1 MCGIVGS
8 FLFNNSVF
16 TITESYL
23 EKMRDTMA
31 HRGPDGAGTWVS
43 ADGKVG
49 LGHRRLSIIDLS
61 NKASQ
66 PMGNFD
72 GSVQISFN
80 GEIYN
85 HSEIRQEL
93 ELTKKYNWKTDHSD
107 TEVILHAYEEWGIE
121 CVQRFRG
128 MFAIA
133 IWDGRTEELW
143 LLRDRMGVKPL
154 YYSILEDRVI
164 FASEIKAILEDPTQK
179 RVIDEK
185 AFFNYFT
192 YLFVPAPMTLF
203 KGINKL
209 TNATRLCIKKDGSV
223 IEDRYWDALDNFQEM
238 AESSEKNI
246 SKNLLD
252 KLQASV
258 KDRCESDVPV
268 GVFLSGGIDSS
279 TNTALFAKN
288 SSNVKTFSIAYDEE
302 YKSSE
307 SELEFAKMVAGEVG
321 AKYHDEILCENDLIN
336 FLPKMVYLQDEPI
349 ADPVCV
355 PVYYVSKLARENGVT
370 VCQVGEGADEL
381 FCGYESWLKRLYVQQ
396 FLNKLPAPRFI
407 KKAIVKIFDIMGL
420 KKNWKVEYLRR
431 DASGHP
437 IFWGGSSCFTD
448 EGKKEIFSKRI
459 QNKFKKYSSW
469 DAIASIRE
477 RFEKNCNNK
486 DPLKWMTY
494 LDLNSRLPD
503 LLLMRI
509 DKMSMGASL
518 EGRVP
523 FLDHKFVEFG
533 MGISTKMKT
542 KKGNTKHILKESI
555 RGVIP
560 DEIID
565 RKKQGFSAPVQE
577 WLSGSF
583 GKIVEREVR
592 YFCKKTDLMSWD
604 KVKITLDEKNQLY
617 SWQLLNLALWWRTYI
632 EKGYTQKKMK
642 LLKIA

>member
-8 FLFNNSVF
+8 FLFNNSTA

-23 EKMRDTMA
+23 TKMRDTML
-31 HRGPDGAGTWVS
+31 HRGPDGAGTWIS
-43 ADGKVG
+43 PNGRVG

-66 PMGNFD
+66 PMGNLD

-85 HSEIRQEL
+85 HAEIRQEL
-93 ELTKKYNWKTDHSD
+93 ELTRKYSWKTDHSD

-121 CVQRFRG
+121 CVHRFRG

-133 IWDGRTEELW
+133 IWDARTEELW
-143 LLRDRMGVKPL
+143 LLRDRVGIKPL
-154 YYSILEDRVI
+154 YYSILDDRII

-179 RVIDEK
+179 RSIDEE
-185 AFFNYFT
+185 AFFHFFT

-203 KGINKL
+203 EGIKKL
-209 TNATRLCIKKDGSV
+209 PNATKLCIKKDGSV
-223 IEDRYWDALDNFQEM
+223 IEERYWDALDNPQEM
-238 AESSEKNI
+238 SEDSEEKI
-246 SKNLLD
+246 SKKLLG
-252 KLQASV
+252 KLSASV
-258 KDRCESDVPV
+258 KDRIESDVPV

-279 TNTALFAKN
+279 TNAALFANN
-288 SSNVKTFSIAYDEE
+288 SSSVNTFSIAYDAE

-307 SELEFAKMVAGEVG
+307 SELEFAKMVAGKVG
-321 AKYHDEILCENDLIN
+321 ANYHEKILCEDDLIN
-336 FLPKMVYLQDEPI
+336 FLPEMAYLQDEPI

-355 PVYYVSKLARENGVT
+355 PVYYVSKLARKNGVI

-381 FCGYESWLKRLYVQQ
+381 FCGYESWLTRFYAQK
-396 FLNKLPAPRFI
+396 FINKLPVPRFVR
-407 KKAIVKIFDIMGL
+407 KAVVKVLDFLGL
-420 KKNWKVEYLRR
+420 KNNWKVEYLRR
-431 DASGHP
+431 DADGLP

-448 EGKKEIFSKRI
+448 KGKQVIFSKRI
-459 QNKFKKYSSW
+459 QNKFKGCTSW
-469 DAIASIRE
+469 DAIAAIRD
-477 RFEKNCNNK
+477 RFEQKCDDK

-523 FLDHKFVEFG
+523 FLDHRFVEFA
-533 MGISTKMKT
+533 MGVPNKMKI
-542 KKGNTKHILKESI
+542 KDGNAKHILKESV

-560 DEIID
+560 DEVID
-565 RKKQGFSAPVQE
+565 RKKQGFSAPIQE
-577 WLSGSF
+577 WLAGSF
-583 GKIVEREVR
+583 GEIVEREVK
-592 YFCKKTDLMSWD
+592 YFCEKTDLMNWEQ
-604 KVKITLDEKNQLY
+604 VKAVLNERNQLY

-632 EKGYTQKKMK
+632 EKGYTQKDMK
-642 LLKIA
+642 LLTII

>member
-8 FLFNNSVF
+8 LLFNNSTA
-16 TITESYL
+16 TISESYIR
-23 EKMRDTMA
+23 KMRDTMV

-43 ADGKVG
+43 PDGKTG

-61 NKASQ
+61 NKAAQ
-66 PMGNFD
+66 PMGNSD
-72 GSVQISFN
+72 ASVQISFN

-85 HSEIRQEL
+85 HNEIRQEL
-93 ELTKKYNWKTDHSD
+93 DLTRKYTWKTDHSD
-107 TEVILHAYEEWGIE
+107 TEVILHAFEEWGIE
-121 CVQRFRG
+121 CVHHFRG

-133 IWDGRTEELW
+133 IWDGRSEELW

-154 YYSILEDRVI
+154 YYSILDDRII
-164 FASEIKAILEDPTQK
+164 FASEIKAILEDPLQK
-179 RVIDEK
+179 RSIDEE
-185 AFFNYFT
+185 AFFHYFT

-203 KGINKL
+203 KGIKKL
-209 TNATRLCIKKDGSV
+209 PNATKLCIKKDGSV
-223 IEDRYWDALDNFQEM
+223 IEERYWDALDNPQEM
-238 AESSEKNI
+238 SQASEKDI
-246 SKNLLD
+246 SKKLLASL
-252 KLQASV
+252 KSSV

-288 SSNVKTFSIAYDEE
+288 SSNVNTFSIAYDEE

-307 SELEFAKMVAGEVG
+307 SELEFAKMVAGKVG
-321 AKYHDEILCENDLIN
+321 ANYHQKILCEDDLIN
-336 FLPKMVYLQDEPI
+336 FLPKMAFLQDEPI

-355 PVYYVSKLARENGVT
+355 PVYYVSKLARENGVI

-381 FCGYESWLKRLYVQQ
+381 FCGYESWLTRFNAQK
-396 FLNKLPAPRFI
+396 FISKLPVPRFVR
-407 KKAIVKIFDIMGL
+407 KAVVKILDFLGL
-420 KKNWKVEYLRR
+420 KNNWKVEYLRR
-431 DASGHP
+431 DAAGLP

-448 EGKKEIFSKRI
+448 KGKQVIFSKRI
-459 QNKFKKYSSW
+459 QNKFKGRTSW
-469 DAIASIRE
+469 DAIADIRD
-477 RFEKNCNNK
+477 RFEQKCDDK

-509 DKMSMGASL
+509 DKMSMGVSL

-523 FLDHKFVEFG
+523 FLDHKFVEFA
-533 MGISTKMKT
+533 MNVPTKMKI
-542 KKGNTKHILKESI
+542 KDSNAKHILKESV

-565 RKKQGFSAPVQE
+565 RKKQGFSAPIQE

-583 GKIVEREVR
+583 GKIVEREVK
-592 YFCKKTDLMSWD
+592 YFCEKTDLMSWEQV
-604 KVKITLDEKNQLY
+604 KVVLDEKNQLY

-632 EKGYTQKKMK
+632 EKGYTQKNMK
-642 LLKIA
+642 LLTMV

>member
-1 MCGIVGS
+1 
-8 FLFNNSVF
+8 
-16 TITESYL
+16 
-23 EKMRDTMA
+23 MRDTMI

-43 ADGKVG
+43 PDSKIG

-61 NKASQ
+61 NKAAQ
-66 PMGNFD
+66 PMGNSD

-85 HSEIRQEL
+85 HNEIRQEL
-93 ELTKKYNWKTDHSD
+93 DLTRKYTWKTDHSD
-107 TEVILHAYEEWGIE
+107 TEVILHAFEEWGIE
-121 CVQRFRG
+121 CVHHFRG

-133 IWDGRTEELW
+133 IWDGRSEELW

-154 YYSILEDRVI
+154 YYSILDDRII
-164 FASEIKAILEDPTQK
+164 FASEIKAILENSSQK
-179 RVIDEK
+179 RSVDEE
-185 AFFNYFT
+185 AFFHYFT

-203 KGINKL
+203 KGIKKL
-209 TNATRLCIKKDGSV
+209 PNATRLCIKKDGSV
-223 IEDRYWDALDNFQEM
+223 IEDRYWDALDNLQDM
-238 AESSEKNI
+238 SESSEENI
-246 SKNLLD
+246 TKKLLD
-252 KLQASV
+252 RLKSSV
-258 KDRCESDVPV
+258 KDRSESDVPV

-279 TNTALFAKN
+279 TNTALFAN
-288 SSNVKTFSIAYDEE
+288 NTPNVNTFSIAYDEE
-302 YKSSE
+302 YKSSK

-321 AKYHDEILCENDLIN
+321 ANYHQKILREDDLIN
-336 FLPKMVYLQDEPI
+336 FLPKMAFLQDEPI

-355 PVYYVSKLARENGVT
+355 PVYYVSKLARENGVI

-381 FCGYESWLKRLYVQQ
+381 FCGYESWLKRFYAQQ
-396 FLNKLPAPRFI
+396 LIKKLSVPRFI
-407 KKAIVKIFDIMGL
+407 KKAVVKILDYIGP
-420 KKNWKVEYLRR
+420 KNNWRVEYLRR

-448 EGKKEIFSKRI
+448 KGKQVIFSKRI
-459 QNKFKKYSSW
+459 QNKFKESSSW
-469 DAIASIRE
+469 DAIASIRD
-477 RFEKNCNNK
+477 RFDQKCNDK

-523 FLDHKFVEFG
+523 FLDHKFVEFA
-533 MGISTKMKT
+533 MNVPSKMKI
-542 KKGNTKHILKESI
+542 KGSNAKHILKESV

-565 RKKQGFSAPVQE
+565 RKKQGFSAPIQE
-577 WLSGSF
+577 WLSGSL
-583 GKIVEREVR
+583 GKIVEREVK
-592 YFCKKTDLMSWD
+592 YFCEKTDLMSWEQV
-604 KVKITLDEKNQLY
+604 KVVLNEKDQLY

-632 EKGYTQKKMK
+632 EKGYTQKNMK
-642 LLKIA
+642 LLTKV